1 MEPAMSNSEAY
12 RKGLTGRAV
21 RNPYPSGSSE
31 WKSWNLGKAGRGR
44 RKLKIKPKGPVLVR
58 QGTTLHGKTYPAP
71 KRKAPMNR
79 NPMRSKAKAAGGP
92 YWIVKEGR
100 KLYHKT
106 QAAAREAAR
115 RLANAT
121 GRSVTVHRA
130 AR

>member
-1 MEPAMSNSEAY
+1 MSNSEAY

-71 KRKAPMNR
+71 KRKAAR
-79 NPMRSKAKAAGGP
+79 
-92 YWIVKEGR
+92 W
-100 KLYHKT
+100 
-106 QAAAREAAR
+106 AAAYAALPEGE
-115 RLANAT
+115 RLAVLAALLE
-121 GRSVTVHRA
+121 RA
-130 AR
+130 